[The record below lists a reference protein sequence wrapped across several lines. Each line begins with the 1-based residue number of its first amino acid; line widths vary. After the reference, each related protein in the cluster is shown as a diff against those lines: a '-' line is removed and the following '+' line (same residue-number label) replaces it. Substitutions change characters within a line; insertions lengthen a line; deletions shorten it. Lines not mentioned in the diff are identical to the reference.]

1 MTDTMLPP
9 IFTVGHSTRTI
20 EDFVD
25 LLGVGGVDMVVDIR
39 SVPRSRTN
47 PQYNLDILPGLL
59 SGRQIAHTQ
68 IAELGGLRKAS
79 EAIPPEINGF
89 WHNRSFHNYADYALS
104 DAFDVGLSRLLVLAR
119 GRRCA
124 IMCAEAVW
132 WRCHRRIVADYL
144 IARGRVVE
152 HLMGIARIERARMTG
167 AARLRGD
174 KLVYP
179 VASAPPIGASTSP
192 GGLAEPAAAAG
203 IQQTRPG
210 SGAAKEKA

>member
-1 MTDTMLPP
+1 MTDTMPPP

-25 LLGVGGVDMVVDIR
+25 LLRVGRVDTVVDIR

-59 SGRQIAHTQ
+59 SGRRVAHTQ
-68 IAELGGLRKAS
+68 IHELGGLRKAS

-104 DAFDVGLSRLLVLAR
+104 DAFDVGLSRLLVLAK

-152 HLMGIARIERARMTG
+152 HLMGKARIERARMTG

-179 VASAPPIGASTSP
+179 AASIPIGASTSP
-192 GGLAEPAAAAG
+192 RGPAEPVAAAG